1 MPHDAFLRCYVFV
14 RSLRSWGAHVSIL
27 IMRVIPG
34 RRSEAE
40 ASPESILPDLWLWIP
55 GSRPSAEPRNDWT
68 RFCDHTSSV
77 RGEASLRRPVQQAFS
92 KSEVIR
98 EKIGREAWLQDGQ
111 RSS

>member
-55 GSRPSAEPRNDWT
+55 GSRPTAEPRNDWT
-68 RFCDHTSSV
+68 KVSPEHACRSKTK
-77 RGEASLRRPVQQAFS
+77 ASLELLLTRDAVC
-92 KSEVIR
+92 IR
-98 EKIGREAWLQDGQ
+98 EVAVKREENVLHL
-111 RSS
+111 RVH